1 MNMNSISSAVA
12 ALCALTAGSV
22 LAMSSGFFGE
32 SEAFAPCA
40 TPGGLDKKYVGLFFD
55 VFNTTP
61 SNVLANA
68 DQFAEHAPY
77 LDGVAIGLHDVLVTA
92 GDGSVVT
99 AQFHQIMS
107 PTQRWTR
114 DAVKDQLPY
123 LKEIVKK
130 PHLEESLLLFWMS
143 PTRGHRIRWDDDKGW
158 ANYAENMAT
167 VAWLAKQ
174 AGMKGLMLDP
184 EEYGAQGGQ
193 LAQYIQ
199 SYEDPPFPET
209 ARLARQRGREVFS
222 RIFAEFPDPVI
233 FSLWCFKKFSYWL
246 EDGRQPYPG
255 NYADDSGELL
265 QHFLNGMLD
274 VLPPE
279 ARVVEGTEHYS
290 GSALD
295 YAYVND
301 LVLNATTVLSL
312 VAPENVAKY
321 RSQFY
326 YGNTHYFDMY
336 KMDGNP
342 KGHFYF
348 GPVDGSRLEHM
359 RLNFEQSLRVAT
371 KYVWLYG
378 EGSGKLFNWRDGH
391 YGKKK
396 TWDEVAPGLTE
407 TIMMVK
413 DPLGLASRRRA
424 ALQKEGRL
432 VNLAADAKGFVLEC
446 STDEREFHQDEE
458 KMPSAKGLKPGE
470 RYYVSAKVVEHA
482 ADKVS
487 FRDGAAIPCAFWRKD
502 GKRTSAK
509 PVPMEVYR
517 DQGRDTRGYVP
528 MGLMVEVP
536 ADADELVCDLGASLR
551 LDEHVCYYGMEIV
564 NLLDPVRPVKNDHQ
578 SKWTF
583 DPGTKVLTDG
593 NWQLS
598 ATLDNKTGS
607 LMARGADTNTVG
619 SGVLDFSSVKQDT
632 GYAVTR
638 IANLRGIQS
647 MTALVAPDVTW
658 SASGSLSGCT
668 NVTSVIVGDISVPPA
683 ATNTPSTIRL
693 ARLRNL
699 GCAVKCPTGFRTTD
713 HRHKRFVYPK
723 KEVCVKGVKPG
734 ELYSVGLSMKR
745 RGPGYV
751 YISVRFR
758 GNGEIV
764 KSKERFPSI
773 AMSEPRDA
781 EDVWR
786 SGEVVVRV
794 PEGADEI
801 YLDISTEIIEGHSRM
816 EFRDFKVY
824 KIGDPLPVWPPEALR
839 EKERR

>member
-1 MNMNSISSAVA
+1 MKARCILVMALIA
-12 ALCALTAGSV
+12 ALALGAG
-22 LAMSSGFFGE
+22 AM
-32 SEAFAPCA
+32 
-40 TPGGLDKKYVGLFFD
+40 TPGGIDKKYVGLFFD

-77 LDGVAIGLHDVLVTA
+77 LDGVAIGLHDVLVQSD
-92 GDGSVVT
+92 DGGVVT
-99 AQFHQIMS
+99 SQFYQIMS

-143 PTRGHRIRWDDDKGW
+143 PPRGHRIRWDDDKGW
-158 ANYAENMAT
+158 ANFAENMAT

-184 EEYGAQGGQ
+184 EEYSAQGGQ

-199 SYEDPPFPET
+199 SHEDPPFPET
-209 ARLARQRGREVFS
+209 AQLARQRGREVFS
-222 RIFAEFPDPVI
+222 RVFEEFPDAVI

-246 EDGRQPYPG
+246 EGGRQPYPG

-265 QHFLNGMLD
+265 QYFLNGMLD

-295 YAYVND
+295 NSYVND
-301 LVLNATTVLSL
+301 LVLNATTVLPL

-336 KMDGNP
+336 KMDANP
-342 KGHFYF
+342 KSHWYF

-378 EGSGKLFNWRDGH
+378 EGSGKLFNWRGGH
-391 YGKKK
+391 YEKKK
-396 TWDEVAPGLTE
+396 TWEEVAPGLTE

-413 DPLGLASRRRA
+413 DPLGLAAQRKA
-424 ALQKEGRL
+424 ALKKERRL
-432 VNLAADAKGFVLEC
+432 VNLAADAKGFVLEP
-446 STDEREFHQDEE
+446 SPAEREFHQEE
-458 KMPSAKGLKPGE
+458 AKMPSAKGLKPGE
-470 RYYVSAKVVEHA
+470 RYYVSVQVAERA
-482 ADKVS
+482 AEQGT
-487 FRDGAAIPCAFWRKD
+487 FRDGAAIPRVFWRKD

-509 PVPMEVYR
+509 PVPMKVFR
-517 DQGRDTRGYVP
+517 DRGRDKNGYVP
-528 MGLMVEVP
+528 AGLTVEVP
-536 ADADELVCDLGASLR
+536 ANADELVCDLGASLR
-551 LDEHVCYYGMEIV
+551 LGEHVCYLRMEVI
-564 NLLDPVRPVKNDHQ
+564 NLLDPVRPVRNDRQ
-578 SKWTF
+578 GKWTF
-583 DPGTKVLTDG
+583 DADKGTLTDG
-593 NWQLS
+593 VWTLS
-598 ATLDNKTGS
+598 AALDKKSGALTV
-607 LMARGADTNTVG
+607 RGADEQTVG
-619 SGVLDFSSVKQDT
+619 SGVLDFSTVKADT
-632 GYAVTR
+632 GYSVAR
-638 IANLRGIQS
+638 LLCFRNFQS
-647 MTALVAPDVTW
+647 LSALVAPDVT
-658 SASGSLSGCT
+658 AAPGSLFKST
-668 NVTSVIVGDISVPPA
+668 NVTAITVGDIAVPA
-683 ATNTPSTIRL
+683 VSTNTPTAIRL
-693 ARLRNL
+693 ARLWHL
-699 GCAVKCPTGFRTTD
+699 SCSIKCPTGFRTTD
-713 HRHKRFVYPK
+713 HRHKMFAYPK
-723 KEVCVKGVKPG
+723 KEVSVKGVKPG
-734 ELYSVGLSMKR
+734 ELYAVGLSMKR
-745 RGPGYV
+745 HGPGYV
-751 YISVRFR
+751 YINVRFR
-758 GNGEIV
+758 GDGKMV
-764 KSKERFPSI
+764 TPKERFPSI
-773 AMSEPRDA
+773 AMSEPRVK

-801 YLDISTEIIEGHSRM
+801 FFDISTEIVEGHSRV

-839 EKERR
+839 EKGSN

>member
-1 MNMNSISSAVA
+1 MKARCILVMALIA
-12 ALCALTAGSV
+12 ALALGAG
-22 LAMSSGFFGE
+22 AM
-32 SEAFAPCA
+32 
-40 TPGGLDKKYVGLFFD
+40 TPGGIDKKYVGLFFD

-77 LDGVAIGLHDVLVTA
+77 LDGVAIGLHDVLVQSD
-92 GDGSVVT
+92 DGGVVT
-99 AQFHQIMS
+99 SQFYQIMS

-143 PTRGHRIRWDDDKGW
+143 PPRGHRIRWDDDKGW
-158 ANYAENMAT
+158 ANFAENMAT
-167 VAWLAKQ
+167 VTWLAKQ

-184 EEYGAQGGQ
+184 EEYSAQGGQ

-199 SYEDPPFPET
+199 SHEDPPFPET
-209 ARLARQRGREVFS
+209 AKLARQRGREVFS
-222 RIFAEFPDPVI
+222 RVFEEFPDAVI

-246 EDGRQPYPG
+246 EGGRQPYPG

-265 QHFLNGMLD
+265 QYFLNGMLD

-295 YAYVND
+295 NSYVND
-301 LVLNATTVLSL
+301 LVLNATTVLPL

-336 KMDGNP
+336 KMDANP
-342 KGHFYF
+342 KSHWYF

-378 EGSGKLFNWRDGH
+378 EGSGKLFNWRGGH
-391 YGKKK
+391 YEKKK
-396 TWDEVAPGLTE
+396 TWEEVAPGLTE

-413 DPLGLASRRRA
+413 DPLGLAAQRKA
-424 ALQKEGRL
+424 ALKKEGKL
-432 VNLAADAKGFVLEC
+432 VNLAADAKDFVLER
-446 STDEREFHQDEE
+446 SLKEREFHQGEE
-458 KMPSAKGLKPGE
+458 KMPSLKGLKPGD
-470 RYYVSAKVVEHA
+470 RYYVTIQVRELA

-487 FRDGAAIPCAFWRKD
+487 YRDGAAIPRVFWRKD
-502 GKRTSAK
+502 GKRTAAK
-509 PVPMEVYR
+509 SVPMKVHH
-517 DQGRDTRGYVP
+517 DWGRGKSGYVTAD
-528 MGLMVEVP
+528 LMVEVP
-536 ADADELVCDLGASLR
+536 ANADELVCDLGASLR
-551 LDEHVCYYGMEIV
+551 IDEHVCYQRLEIY
-564 NLLDPVRPVKNDHQ
+564 NLLDPVRPVRNDHRG
-578 SKWTF
+578 KWTF
-583 DPGTKVLTDG
+583 DPDKKTLSDG
-593 NWQLS
+593 VWTLS
-598 ATLDNKTGS
+598 ASLDKNTGTLS
-607 LMARGADTNTVG
+607 VRGADGQTVG
-619 SGVLDFSSVKQDT
+619 SGVLDFSTVKADT
-632 GYAVTR
+632 GHAVTR
-638 IANLRGIQS
+638 LGNLRNCPS
-647 MTALVAPDVTW
+647 LSALVAPDVTV
-658 SASGSLSGCT
+658 ATGCLSGST
-668 NVTSVIVGDISVPPA
+668 NVTAVAVGDIGVPAA
-683 ATNTPSTIRL
+683 ATNSPSTLRV

-699 GCAVKCPTGFRTTD
+699 GCATKCPLVFRTTD
-713 HRHKRFVYPK
+713 HRHKMFAYMRPE

-734 ELYSVGLSMKR
+734 ELYTVGLSMKR
-745 RGPGYV
+745 HGPGYV
-751 YISVRFR
+751 YIFARFR
-758 GNGEIV
+758 GDGNPV
-764 KSKERFPSI
+764 KPKERFAAI
-773 AMSEPRDA
+773 AMSEPRA
-781 EDVWR
+781 QEDVWR

-801 YLDISTEIIEGHSRM
+801 FFDISTEIVEGHSRV

-839 EKERR
+839 EKGSN